1 MPEGSYKPR
10 VHLVGQHRTIVLP
23 NPMRVD
29 VTAPHI
35 RLVSLAPRVFSP
47 DGDGRKERII
57 ARYVIDEPAQALLY
71 VNGIQRV
78 RKRGQQEKGR
88 IEWFG
93 KVDGASLPPGVYRI
107 SLGSRDVAG
116 NLGPRT
122 PEKKVLIRYVAL
134 GRDRIET
141 VAGAR
146 FAVLVLSD
154 AARVQWK
161 LGKRTG
167 TRAPGNVEAPRPGA
181 AGPVHADGDRQRVQ
195 RPCGRDRAGTEA
207 MTTLAQIAGP
217 VGCAGLALLLV
228 ATRRDLRIAGLAA
241 WALGLG
247 GLALYLAPDVSS
259 SLLVA
264 GAVAGLVA
272 TVAGAW
278 LLTRYPYLLAFA
290 TLACLPVRLPI
301 TIGSEKA
308 SLLLPL
314 YAVVSMLALS
324 LAWQLHP
331 RRYAHARA
339 RPGRLAAC
347 RRRLLDRA
355 LARLDARPEEGL
367 DLPRRLHPPVRAP
380 GDRLR
385 AAAVAWP
392 LAHLAL
398 GRRSS

>member
-1 MPEGSYKPR
+1 
-10 VHLVGQHRTIVLP
+10 
-23 NPMRVD
+23 MRVD
-29 VTAPHI
+29 VTPPHI
-35 RLVSLAPRVFSP
+35 QLVSLAPRVFSP

-71 VNGIQRV
+71 VDGIQRV

-122 PEKKVLIRYVAL
+122 RREEDPDPVRRARARPD
-134 GRDRIET
+134 RDRLPA
-141 VAGAR
+141 AGSPCSCSATR
-146 FAVLVLSD
+146 PAWNGSS
-154 AARVQWK
+154 AQ
-161 LGKRTG
+161 RTG
-167 TRAPGNVEAPRPGA
+167 TARPGTLKLRAPLQPGRYTLTVTA
-181 AGPVHADGDRQRVQ
+181 NGFS
-195 RPCGRDRAGTEA
+195 DRAAVIVRSTEA

-247 GLALYLAPDVSS
+247 RPRALPRARRAPRPLLA
-259 SLLVA
+259 A
-264 GAVAGLVA
+264 GAVAGLV
-272 TVAGAW
+272 VAVVGAW

-290 TLACLPVRLPI
+290 TLACLPVRLPV

-308 SLLLPL
+308 KP
-314 YAVVSMLALS
+314 AAAALCGRGDARARHS
-324 LAWQLHP
+324 RWQLAP
-331 RRYAHARA
+331 AGYAHARA
-339 RPGRLAAC
+339 RPGRVAAC
-347 RRRLLDRA
+347 RRRRLDRA

-367 DLPRRLHPPVRAP
+367 DLPRRLHPPVRPA

-385 AAAVAWP
+385 PAAVARP